1 MSRSNSDN
9 NSIISASCIGNCPF
23 IETFDSYNDK
33 KMATNIDTMNPYLVE
48 FFTAIY
54 SVKSKYIVFHLA
66 NNSSEVNLRRKV
78 YRKRLQATY
87 LQAERSFTYELYHQW
102 SEKNSHDS
110 LMINAELPKN
120 VTDIVNQRPRTIT
133 YPDMFIHQGQGDSGP
148 NILVCEIKN
157 LSYAI
162 EKPIEV
168 IKDFK
173 KLINYTNE
181 KLIMTNGLECP
192 SYEIGV
198 FLLFYNTLREDDL
211 KKLINKIYHL
221 RLFEQLKRHYERM
234 DRIYIV
240 LYNEQ
245 RELKYC
251 NAQSALKWLINELKE

>member
-1 MSRSNSDN
+1 MRRSNSSN
-9 NSIISASCIGNCPF
+9 NGISEVSSVSNCPF
-23 IETFDSYNDK
+23 IEIIFQNDK
-33 KMATNIDTMNPYLVE
+33 IIATNNDTMNPYLVE
-48 FFTAIY
+48 FFTAIH
-54 SVKSKYIVFHLA
+54 SVTSKYIVSHLA
-66 NNSSEVNLRRKV
+66 NNSSEVNLCRKV
-78 YRKRLQATY
+78 YRKHLQATY

-102 SEKNSHDS
+102 SKNNSHDS

-120 VTDIVNQRPRTIT
+120 VTDIVNQRPRALT
-133 YPDMFIHQGQGDSGP
+133 YPDMFLHQGQGDSGP

-168 IKDFK
+168 IKDIE

-181 KLIMTNGLECP
+181 IFVMPEGQGCP

-198 FLLFYNTLREDDL
+198 FLLFYNTQREDDL
-211 KKLINKIYHL
+211 KKLINKICHL
-221 RLFEQLKRHYERM
+221 RVFEQLKRHYERM

-245 RELKYC
+245 RKLKYW

>member
-1 MSRSNSDN
+1 MRRSNSSN
-9 NSIISASCIGNCPF
+9 NGISEVSSVSNSPF
-23 IETFDSYNDK
+23 ISYNDE
-33 KMATNIDTMNPYLVE
+33 KMATNTNCQNCYLLD
-48 FFTAIY
+48 FFKAVY
-54 SVKSKYIVFHLA
+54 NVDSKYIVFHLA
-66 NNSSEVNLRRKV
+66 NNNSKVNLRRKV
-78 YRKRLQATY
+78 YRKRLQTTY
-87 LQAERSFTYELYHQW
+87 LQAERSFAYELYHQW
-102 SEKNSHDS
+102 SKNNSHDS

-120 VTDIVNQRPRTIT
+120 VTDIVNQRPRALT
-133 YPDMFIHQGQGDSGP
+133 YPDMFLHQGQGDSGP

-168 IKDFK
+168 IKDIE

-181 KLIMTNGLECP
+181 IFVMPEGQGCP

-198 FLLFYNTLREDDL
+198 FLLFYNTQREDDL
-211 KKLINKIYHL
+211 KKLINKICHL
-221 RLFEQLKRHYERM
+221 RVFEQLKRHYERM

-245 RELKYC
+245 RKLKYC